1 MNLSTRIMTISTL
14 VAAAALALG
23 YGLNQ
28 NPIAILTFI
37 ALGLLW
43 LVGQRYAV
51 PASAGLGLLGFAIG
65 ALLGTLYGVQNGWLL
80 VGITAA
86 LIAWDLHH
94 FILHMRVNE
103 KRAPV
108 SENSATTASDTESKA
123 ESDADADADTDADAS
138 ASTVHPD
145 ARGRLEAETRVLER
159 EHLRR
164 LAIVSGL
171 GLFLG
176 ALALTIRL
184 TLSFGVIVV
193 LGGGAIFALSR
204 LIRYLR
210 QESD

>member
-1 MNLSTRIMTISTL
+1 MNLSTRVFTVARIMTISTL

-23 YGLNQ
+23 YGLNG
-28 NPIAILTFI
+28 NLLGILIFI

-51 PASAGLGLLGFAIG
+51 RASAGLGLLAFAVG
-65 ALLGTLYGVQNGWLL
+65 ALLGTLFGVQNGWLL

-94 FILHMRVNE
+94 FIQHMRLNE
-103 KRAPV
+103 QQTPD
-108 SENSATTASDTESKA
+108 SERSETNTADTETEVEA
-123 ESDADADADTDADAS
+123 VRLDTRA
-138 ASTVHPD
+138 
-145 ARGRLEAETRVLER
+145 RLEAEARVLER

-171 GLFLG
+171 GLLLG
-176 ALALTIRL
+176 TLALTIRL

-193 LGGGAIFALSR
+193 LGVIAIFALSR
-204 LIRYLR
+204 LIHYLR

>member
-14 VAAAALALG
+14 VATAALALG
-23 YGLNQ
+23 YGLSQ
-28 NPIAILTFI
+28 HFMAILIFI

-43 LVGQRYAV
+43 LAGQRYAKRV
-51 PASAGLGLLGFAIG
+51 VAGLGLLGFAIG
-65 ALLGTLYGVQNGWLL
+65 ALLGTLLDVRNVWLL

-86 LIAWDLHH
+86 LMAWDLHH
-94 FILHMRVNE
+94 FIQHMRLNE
-103 KRAPV
+103 QQTPD
-108 SENSATTASDTESKA
+108 SERSETNTADTETETETEVEA
-123 ESDADADADTDADAS
+123 VRLDTRA
-138 ASTVHPD
+138 
-145 ARGRLEAETRVLER
+145 RLEAEARVLER

-176 ALALTIRL
+176 ALALTIKL

-193 LGGGAIFALSR
+193 LGVIAIFALSR
-204 LIRYLR
+204 LIHYLR

>member
-1 MNLSTRIMTISTL
+1 MTVSTL

-28 NPIAILTFI
+28 NPIAILVFI

-51 PASAGLGLLGFAIG
+51 QASAGLGLLGFAIG
-65 ALLGTLYGVQNGWLL
+65 ALLGTLYGVQSGWLL
-80 VGITAA
+80 VSITAA

-94 FILHMRVNE
+94 FIQHMRVNE
-103 KRAPV
+103 QRAPV
-108 SENSATTASDTESKA
+108 SENSATTAANTEP
-123 ESDADADADTDADAS
+123 DADA
-138 ASTVHPD
+138 VHPD
-145 ARGRLEAETRVLER
+145 TRVRLEAEARVLER
-159 EHLRR
+159 AHLRR

-176 ALALTIRL
+176 ALALTIKL
-184 TLSFGVIVV
+184 TLSFGIIAALGVV
-193 LGGGAIFALSR
+193 AIFALSR

>member
-1 MNLSTRIMTISTL
+1 MNLSTPLSPVTRIMTISTL

-28 NPIAILTFI
+28 QFVGSLIFI

-43 LVGQRYAV
+43 LVGQRYAQT
-51 PASAGLGLLGFAIG
+51 ASAGLGLLGFAVG
-65 ALLGTLYGVQNGWLL
+65 ALLGTLYGVQSGWLL

-86 LIAWDLHH
+86 LVAWDLHH
-94 FILHMRVNE
+94 FIQHLRINE
-103 KRAPV
+103 QRAPDT
-108 SENSATTASDTESKA
+108 ENSAATATDTET
-123 ESDADADADTDADAS
+123 DADTPRLDTRA
-138 ASTVHPD
+138 
-145 ARGRLEAETRVLER
+145 RLEAEARMLER

-171 GLFLG
+171 GLLLG
-176 ALALTIRL
+176 ALALTVRL

-193 LGGGAIFALSR
+193 LGVVAIFALSR